1 MHLVLKKI
9 AIYTFLLLLL
19 SNCQSPKPLPEID
32 LILHNG
38 SIYTVDSSRT
48 IVAAIAVRKDRIYQ
62 LGNNEEI
69 LALKGQDTKVIDLEG
84 GFVMPGFIEGHGH
97 FSSVGRSLQDLNFLH
112 AKNWDEITKEVA
124 EKAKSAQPGEWIV
137 GRGWHQEKW
146 DKTPEGAT
154 YGYPFH
160 RSMSEISPDN
170 PVLLWHASGHGLF
183 ANALAMEKA
192 GISVETPNPAGGN
205 IVRNTNGEAIG
216 VFEETAMTP
225 VYNAYQEYLETISD
239 GQKEAKWQAGIRLA
253 QDRCLEKGITTFDD
267 AGSSYLEI
275 ERYQKLAEQG
285 KLDIRLWVMLRHSYD
300 EMKDHMDGFPI
311 LNKGNHF
318 FTCRAIKTEI
328 DGALGSYGAWLL
340 EPYNDKPGFSG
351 QNTTPLAEIENIA
364 QLALDH
370 NMQCCVHAIGDKGNR
385 VILDFYEKFF
395 KQKPS
400 KVSRRWRIEH
410 AQHLAVDD
418 IPRFAELGVIPVMQ
432 GIHCTSDAPF
442 VEKRL
447 GYERA
452 KNGAYAWHALL
463 ESGAIIAN
471 GTDAPIEE
479 VDPLPCLYASVTR
492 KRTDTGLE
500 FFPEQAM
507 TREQAIY
514 SYTYAPAYAAFEE
527 QDKGSLETGKLADMV
542 VLSKNLLTCKDEEI
556 LDTKVQMTIVGG
568 QVKYKNIKIK

>member
-1 MHLVLKKI
+1 MFSLLKKC
-9 AIYTFLLLLL
+9 AIYGFLCLAFW
-19 SNCQSPKPLPEID
+19 NCQPSSPPPPID
-32 LILHNG
+32 LIIFNG
-38 SIYTVDSSRT
+38 DIYTVDSNQTS
-48 IVAAIAVRKDRIYQ
+48 VSALAISQNRIRQ
-62 LGNNEEI
+62 LGTDDEI
-69 LALKGQDTKVIDLEG
+69 LALKGKDTKLIDLHG
-84 GFVMPGFIEGHGH
+84 QFAMPGFIEGHGH
-97 FSSVGRSLQDLNFLH
+97 FSSLGESLQNLNFLH
-112 AKNWDEITKEVA
+112 AKNWEEITRKVA
-124 EKAKSAQPGEWIV
+124 EKVKSAKPGEWII
-137 GRGWHQEKW
+137 GQGWHQEKW
-146 DKTPEGAT
+146 DKTPENAT

-160 RSMSEISPDN
+160 QSMSEISPNN

-192 GISVETPNPAGGN
+192 GITIETPNPVGGN

-225 VYNAYQEYLETISD
+225 VNNAYSEYLKTLSKTD
-239 GQKEAKWQAGIRLA
+239 QKAIWQAGIRLA
-253 QDRCLEKGITTFDD
+253 QNRCLEKGITTFDD

-275 ERYQKLAEQG
+275 ERYQKLAETGQ
-285 KLDIRLWVMLRHSYD
+285 LDLRLWVMLRHSYE
-300 EMKDHMDGFPI
+300 EMKGNMDGFPI
-311 LNKGNHF
+311 INKGDHF

-340 EPYNDKPGFSG
+340 DEYNDKPGFTG
-351 QNTTPLAEIENIA
+351 QNTTPLEEIEHIA

-370 NMQCCVHAIGDKGNR
+370 DMQCCVHAIGDKGNQ
-385 VILDFYEKFF
+385 VVLDFYEKFF
-395 KQKPS
+395 RQKPS
-400 KVSRRWRIEH
+400 KKARRWRIEH
-410 AQHLAVDD
+410 AQHLAVAD

-471 GTDAPIEE
+471 GTDAPVEE

-492 KRTDTGLE
+492 RRVDTGLV

-507 TREQAIY
+507 TRKQAIY
-514 SYTYAPAYAAFEE
+514 SYTYAPAYATFEE
-527 QDKGSLETGKLADMV
+527 QDKGSLEIGKLADIV
-542 VLSKNLLTCKDEEI
+542 VLSKNLLTCTDQEI
-556 LDTKVQMTIVGG
+556 LETRVQMTIVGG
-568 QVKYKNIKIK
+568 AVKYKRKE

>member
-1 MHLVLKKI
+1 MYSALKKI
-9 AIYTFLLLLL
+9 AIYAFLVLFLA
-19 SNCQSPKPLPEID
+19 NCQSTTPLPPID
-32 LILHNG
+32 LILYNG

-48 IVAAIAVRKDRIYQ
+48 TVQAIAISKDRIYQ
-62 LGNNEEI
+62 LGDNDKI
-69 LALKGQDTKVIDLEG
+69 LALKEEQTKLIDLHG
-84 GFVMPGFIEGHGH
+84 QFAMPGFIEGHGH
-97 FSSVGRSLQDLNFLH
+97 FSSLGRSLQNLNFLH

-124 EKAKSAQPGEWIV
+124 EEVKTAKPGEWII
-137 GRGWHQEKW
+137 GSGWHQEKW
-146 DKTPEGAT
+146 DKTPENAT

-160 RSMSEISPDN
+160 RSISEISPNN

-205 IVRNTNGEAIG
+205 IVRNSNGAAIG

-225 VYNAYQEYLETISD
+225 IYNAYQSYLETVS
-239 GQKEAKWQAGIRLA
+239 KEDQEKKWQAGIRLA
-253 QDRCLEKGITTFDD
+253 QDKCLEKGITTFDD
-267 AGSSYLEI
+267 AGSSYSEI

-300 EMKDHMDGFPI
+300 EMKEHMAGFPI

-340 EPYNDKPGFSG
+340 EPYQDKPGFSG
-351 QNTTPLAEIENIA
+351 QNTTPLSEIENIA

-400 KVSRRWRIEH
+400 KTARRWRIEH
-410 AQHLAVDD
+410 AQHLDLKD
-418 IPRFAELGVIPVMQ
+418 IPRFAKLGVIPVMQ

-452 KNGAYAWHALL
+452 KTGAYAWHALL

-471 GTDAPIEE
+471 GTDAPVEE
-479 VDPLPCLYASVTR
+479 VDPIPCLYASVTR

-514 SYTYAPAYAAFEE
+514 SYTYAPAYATFEE
-527 QDKGSLETGKLADMV
+527 KDKGSLEKGKLADIV
-542 VLSKNLLTCKDEEI
+542 VLSQNLLTCTDEEI
-556 LDTKVQMTIVGG
+556 LNTAIRMTIVGG
-568 QVKYKNIKIK
+568 EVKYERGN